1 MQNLLQT
8 LPEDLSEE
16 VIETLVQSR
25 SVCIERI
32 VSNGQASPEGFWYD
46 QSEEEWVVLLVGA
59 ARLQFEGDEPI
70 AMKPGDAVL
79 IAAHRRHRVEWTMP
93 DAPTIWLAIHFSGD

>member
-32 VSNGQASPEGFWYD
+32 VSNGQASPEEFWYD
-46 QSEEEWVVLLVGA
+46 QSEEEWVVVLAGA

-79 IAAHRRHRVEWTMP
+79 IPAHRRHRVEWTTP
-93 DAPTIWLAIHFSGD
+93 DVPTIWLAIHFSGD